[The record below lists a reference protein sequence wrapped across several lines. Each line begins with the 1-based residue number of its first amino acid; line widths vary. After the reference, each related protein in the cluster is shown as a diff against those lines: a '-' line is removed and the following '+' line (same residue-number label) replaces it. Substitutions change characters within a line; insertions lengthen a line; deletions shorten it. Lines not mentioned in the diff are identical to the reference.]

1 MPRNVCV
8 YASRVPYF
16 IIIYG
21 VNLNFTTINIKR
33 FGMKRLITFIALLTC
48 FLGAKA
54 EWVEDYRI
62 DYQDYSGF
70 PFWVMGYVPEW
81 IDGVMTDYGAMY
93 TYKTEAEEGDN
104 VVGSVSTNNGTEYQ
118 KILLTEPGWHQYFIA
133 TDIPTEIG
141 GSYIVKAKV
150 KASEPCEIRV
160 SLKWGWGD
168 GECIDI
174 PIHIGPDTY
183 EVEWAVNNVGGTSCN
198 IVAQPG
204 ISTAIIEWE
213 SVSVG
218 HEKKND
224 NPFELIYGIDYSELT
239 DYPFYRLDAPEG
251 ASYDVVDGV
260 LQFENTVQQANFWDI
275 QATIAEGFALQEG
288 NDYVVHLTYKSSA
301 AGSISLVLGTWDEF
315 MLNESV
321 VLEETDDWTTLE
333 VPFDKYS
340 YNFSDAHLL
349 LQCGSFVGTIQ
360 VLQVELYERQNAP
373 MVYGEWK
380 NVVNNGDMEGDDT
393 SSFYAKEYPSIDI
406 VNATIVD
413 GVGVDDSRCI
423 QAYAPAKVEEDWDSQ
438 FWIRSNVALP
448 EGTKYRISFDCRSDI
463 PATVH
468 TESHS
473 KDMGYVFWKAIGDI
487 YFSDEWQTIIFEGV
501 VSQDMSPEDNF
512 QSLCFSLT
520 GEKDNNFYFDNI
532 VFEVSLLEPLAVEDA
547 TLYVGEDVA
556 MLKGETNILP
566 IKMTSREEIT
576 GLQFDLELPNGF
588 DLSRVALSGYNSET
602 HSVSRNVLDDGSIR
616 FIVVSQENEILSD
629 TEDGLLNLSIYVDEN
644 LAIGQLP
651 VTLKNAQFTTT
662 DYKTLNSTDKTFIVN
677 VKDAFMMGD
686 VNGDGYVNVTD
697 VVLIIDQILE
707 KNPKNFNAAAADVN
721 FDGYINVT
729 DVVLVIDAILGK
741 TDLNRA
747 AAMENVNDMAAVV
760 EMPAQLNLAGDV
772 AVSLTNPTAY
782 TAFQMDVTLPMGVSL
797 EKAQLTARGT
807 DSHQVSV
814 SQTGEGRYRI
824 VGFSTENE
832 PLNGHS
838 GDLLNVSLQSNG
850 QTSGTLAIN
859 NVIFVTPEGTQHL
872 LNGIESFGGTT
883 GIADVSGKKSD
894 VSGDIYDL
902 QGRSVNGKTSKN
914 VYIINGNKYFT
925 K

>member
-1 MPRNVCV
+1 
-8 YASRVPYF
+8 
-16 IIIYG
+16 
-21 VNLNFTTINIKR
+21 
-33 FGMKRLITFIALLTC
+33 
-48 FLGAKA
+48 
-54 EWVEDYRI
+54 
-62 DYQDYSGF
+62 
-70 PFWVMGYVPEW
+70 
-81 IDGVMTDYGAMY
+81 
-93 TYKTEAEEGDN
+93 
-104 VVGSVSTNNGTEYQ
+104 
-118 KILLTEPGWHQYFIA
+118 
-133 TDIPTEIG
+133 
-141 GSYIVKAKV
+141 
-150 KASEPCEIRV
+150 
-160 SLKWGWGD
+160 
-168 GECIDI
+168 
-174 PIHIGPDTY
+174 
-183 EVEWAVNNVGGTSCN
+183 
-198 IVAQPG
+198 
-204 ISTAIIEWE
+204 
-213 SVSVG
+213 
-218 HEKKND
+218 
-224 NPFELIYGIDYSELT
+224 
-239 DYPFYRLDAPEG
+239 
-251 ASYDVVDGV
+251 
-260 LQFENTVQQANFWDI
+260 
-275 QATIAEGFALQEG
+275 
-288 NDYVVHLTYKSSA
+288 
-301 AGSISLVLGTWDEF
+301 
-315 MLNESV
+315 
-321 VLEETDDWTTLE
+321 
-333 VPFDKYS
+333 
-340 YNFSDAHLL
+340 
-349 LQCGSFVGTIQ
+349 
-360 VLQVELYERQNAP
+360 
-373 MVYGEWK
+373 
-380 NVVNNGDMEGDDT
+380 MEGDDT

-413 GVGVDDSRCI
+413 GVGMDGSRGI
-423 QAYAPAKVEEDWDSQ
+423 QAYAPAKVEENWESQ

-448 EGTKYRISFDCRSDI
+448 VGTKYRISFDYRSDI
-463 PATVH
+463 PANVL

-473 KDMGYVFWKAIGDI
+473 KDMGYLFWTCIGDV
-487 YFSDEWQTIIFEGV
+487 YFTDKWQTITIEGV
-501 VSQDMSPEDNF
+501 VTQNMSPEDNF
-512 QSLCFSLT
+512 QSVCFSLS

-532 VFEVSLLEPLAVEDA
+532 VFEVSLLEPFAVEDA
-547 TLYVGEDVA
+547 TLYVGADVA

-741 TDLNRA
+741 TELNRA
-747 AAMENVNDMAAVV
+747 ASVNDMAAVV
-760 EMPAQLNLAGDV
+760 GMPAQLNLAGDV

-838 GDLLNVSLQSNG
+838 GDLLNMSLLSNG
-850 QTSGTLAIN
+850 QTSGTMAIN

-883 GIADVSGKKSD
+883 GIADVSDKKSD